1 MTDRYRQIPGG
12 AYHNDIDE
20 VSTYQRLSPT
30 FGLAKYINEVEVS
43 SAAPPATAQMFV
55 IFPIHLDGMG
65 HGGIFPGQRLS

>member
-20 VSTYQRLSPT
+20 VSTYQRLIPS

-43 SAAPPATAQMFV
+43 TAGAPAAQMFV
-55 IFPIHLDGMG
+55 IFPIHYDGMG